1 MKRVDIGLLG
11 CGTVGRGFVQLLDLE
26 RTRVCNRYGIDLS
39 ITRIGVRDLNK
50 PRAGVDERLLTTSTL
65 DAIQSGEVVVEA
77 IGGIESRRAPSS
89 EPRSRWGAMW

>member
-26 RTRVCNRYGIDLS
+26 RTRVRNRYGIDLS
-39 ITRIGVRDLNK
+39 ISRIAVRDLNK

-65 DAIQSGEVVVEA
+65 DAIQSVRSSSKRSA
-77 IGGIESRRAPSS
+77 ASSRRAPSS